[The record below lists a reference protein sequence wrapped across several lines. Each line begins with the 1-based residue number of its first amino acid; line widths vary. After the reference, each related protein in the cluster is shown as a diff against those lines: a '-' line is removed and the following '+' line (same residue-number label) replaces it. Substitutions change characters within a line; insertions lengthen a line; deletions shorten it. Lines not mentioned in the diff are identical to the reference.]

1 MGGEA
6 PTAEPPR
13 IETERL
19 VLRPL
24 ALADLG
30 PMHDVYADR
39 EVMRYIGRGGAH
51 SETIEESERRL
62 QRLIDHQEKHGFSLW
77 AVTERASGTVMGD
90 GGLILYAHRGPEIEL
105 GFRLAKPYWGKGYA
119 TELARAWIAHA
130 FAELGLERIL
140 GVAHP
145 ENVASQRVLEK
156 AGLRFQG
163 MTAYEGTKARLY
175 AVERGDAA
183 TA

>member
-1 MGGEA
+1 MGVTGA
-6 PTAEPPR
+6 SQ

-30 PMHDVYADR
+30 SLHDVYGDR
-39 EVMRYIGRGGAH
+39 EVMRYIGRGNTY
-51 SETIEESERRL
+51 SETVEQSEARL
-62 QRLIDHQEKHGFSLW
+62 QRLIDHHERHGFSMW
-77 AVTERASGTVMGD
+77 AVTDRESGSVMGD
-90 GGLILYAHRGPEIEL
+90 GGLILYAHRGPEVEL
-105 GFRLAKPYWGKGYA
+105 GYRLAKPYWGRGYA
-119 TELARAWIAHA
+119 TELARAWLAYG
-130 FAELGLERIL
+130 FDTLGLEQVL

-156 AGLRFQG
+156 AGMSFRR
-163 MTAYEGTKARLY
+163 MTVYEGLKARLY
-175 AVERGDAA
+175 AADRADAI